1 MNEND
6 GTLASASPRQIAANQ
21 RNAGKSTGPKTAEG
35 KGLARMNAVKHG
47 ILSAEVVVRGL
58 RIQER
63 LEEFKALRERFWES
77 LAPVGPVEEMLVD
90 RIVTVQWRLRRALV
104 AEAGEIALS
113 VDGGQWERSSRER
126 LSLGV
131 FFSDAHDAAFEMT
144 KSADGVMYLRV
155 VMEGVRDDVNRD
167 GELSEAALQR
177 VVRRFGGRPNHLTQE
192 LARLR
197 ERLTANPDGLAPEVL
212 RENHQRAVGD
222 YIEGKLRSYT
232 ELSRQR
238 QEREGKEEVARQAA
252 DVMPAPEVLDKIL
265 RYETAL
271 ERQLYRALNQLER
284 LQRRREG
291 EDVPPPL
298 TVEVSRRI

>member
-6 GTLASASPRQIAANQ
+6 GTLTSASLRQVAANR
-21 RNAGKSTGPKTAEG
+21 RNAEKAAGPKTAEG
-35 KGLARMNAVKHG
+35 KALSRMNAVKHG
-47 ILSAEVVVRGL
+47 ILSTEVVVRGL

-63 LEEFKALRERFWES
+63 VEEFKALRERFWES
-77 LAPVGPVEEMLVD
+77 LTPVGPVEEMLVD
-90 RIVTVQWRLRRALV
+90 RIVTVQWRLRRALM
-104 AEAGEIALS
+104 AEAGEIVLS
-113 VDGGQWERSSRER
+113 VDGGQWERANRER
-126 LSLGV
+126 LSLDV
-131 FFSDAHDAAFEMT
+131 FFSDVHDAASEMM
-144 KSADGVMYLRV
+144 KSADGLRYLTL
-155 VMEGVRDDVNRD
+155 VMEGVRDDVRRD
-167 GELSEAALQR
+167 GELSEATLQR
-177 VVRRFGGRPNHLTQE
+177 VVGRFGGRPNHLTQE

-197 ERLTANPDGLAPEVL
+197 ERLTANPDGLTAEEL
-212 RENHQRAVGD
+212 RENHQRAVLG
-222 YIEGKLRSYT
+222 YIEEKLRSYE
-232 ELSRQR
+232 ELGRQR
-238 QEREGKEEVARQAA
+238 QEREEREEVARQAA